1 MNKKKLIILSLFA
14 FGHLCFGQVISN
26 CYTVELQKVIK
37 LKNDYLFLEVV
48 DSLKKD
54 HQNGEKCLS
63 NSTVLDLLI
72 KYYEQHLRD
81 SINDSLYVVHFQISD
96 LLKNNAEYSE
106 WIGEDFSDFF
116 VKNIG
121 KALKLL
127 DKIKDTSAIDRIA
140 NDASFIEGNNAKIL
154 DYIVK
159 NKLQNHNYY
168 KYFINYKD

>member
-1 MNKKKLIILSLFA
+1 M
-14 FGHLCFGQVISN
+14 
-26 CYTVELQKVIK
+26 
-37 LKNDYLFLEVV
+37 
-48 DSLKKD
+48 
-54 HQNGEKCLS
+54 S

-72 KYYEQHLRD
+72 KYYEQHLGD

-154 DYIVK
+154 DYMVK